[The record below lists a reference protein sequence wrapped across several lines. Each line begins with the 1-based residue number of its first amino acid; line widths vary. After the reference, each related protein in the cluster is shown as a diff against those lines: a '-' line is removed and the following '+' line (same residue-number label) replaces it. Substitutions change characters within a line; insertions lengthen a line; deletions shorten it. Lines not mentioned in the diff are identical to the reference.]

1 MLSHGFHSK
10 VAWFMAEMEAPR
22 MAPQSTDQ
30 QWRAIAEQVSKEI
43 DSAKLTILVDRL
55 CRALDEHHKSPL
67 VQ

>member
-1 MLSHGFHSK
+1 
-10 VAWFMAEMEAPR
+10 MAEMEAPL

-30 QWRAIAEQVSKEI
+30 QWRTIAEQVSKEM

-55 CRALDEHHKSPL
+55 CRALDEHHKAPR

>member
-1 MLSHGFHSK
+1 MLSQGFDSK

-30 QWRAIAEQVSKEI
+30 EWRAIAEQVSKEM

>member
-1 MLSHGFHSK
+1 MLSHGFDSK

-30 QWRAIAEQVSKEI
+30 EWRAIAEQVSKEM

>member
-1 MLSHGFHSK
+1 MLSHGLDSK
-10 VAWFMAEMEAPR
+10 VAWSMAEMEAPL

-30 QWRAIAEQVSKEI
+30 EWRAIAEQVSKEM

>member
-1 MLSHGFHSK
+1 MLSHGLDCK
-10 VAWFMAEMEAPR
+10 VAWFVAEMEAPR

-30 QWRAIAEQVSKEI
+30 QWRTIAEQVSKEM

>member
-1 MLSHGFHSK
+1 
-10 VAWFMAEMEAPR
+10 MAEMEAPR

-30 QWRAIAEQVSKEI
+30 EWRAIAEQVSKEM
-43 DSAKLTILVDRL
+43 DSAKLTILVDRF

>member
-1 MLSHGFHSK
+1 MLSHGFDSK
-10 VAWFMAEMEAPR
+10 VAWFTAEMEAPL

-30 QWRAIAEQVSKEI
+30 EWRSIAEQVSKEM

-67 VQ
+67 VR

>member
-1 MLSHGFHSK
+1 VLSHGFDSK
-10 VAWFMAEMEAPR
+10 VAWFTAEMEAPL

-30 QWRAIAEQVSKEI
+30 EIAEQVSKEM

>member
-1 MLSHGFHSK
+1 
-10 VAWFMAEMEAPR
+10 MAEMEAPL

-30 QWRAIAEQVSKEI
+30 EWRSIAEQVSRET

-55 CRALDEHHKSPL
+55 CRALDEHHKAPL